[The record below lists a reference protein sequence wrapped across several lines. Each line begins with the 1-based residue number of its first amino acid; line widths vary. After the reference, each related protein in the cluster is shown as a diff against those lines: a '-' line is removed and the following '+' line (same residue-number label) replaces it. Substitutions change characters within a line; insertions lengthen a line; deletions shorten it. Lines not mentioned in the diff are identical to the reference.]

1 MSVIPHNPLRFKEVH
16 GIRLAPG
23 SSVANL
29 IIERVAQD
37 PATLEVGRFW
47 YNIGDKQYKLVNI
60 DNDGKVY
67 IQVLPSAQTLAD
79 TLDTLLNTL
88 ASTEAGKGT
97 DLIGFA
103 GIKNGETEVV
113 SSGTLTSKIVDLY
126 SKVANVAN
134 SSGTLSE
141 DLTSIE
147 EGKGGE
153 LVGFS
158 GSETLV
164 SDNVSDAIK
173 EVDAK
178 VATLEDTVG
187 DGRFLLTEG
196 TAAQS
201 VASQVTFKDNIVI
214 EGDIIHR
221 GDNLIVEG
229 TTVSLGDNII
239 ALNNEVAEDSTPVAD
254 AGLSVN
260 RGKEGT
266 SDFLLWKEDE
276 KQVKALKV
284 TVEDVE
290 GVPSE
295 VRTLERV
302 VLASDLDA
310 AKTELNQAITNL
322 GATSGDDLDALTG
335 TVSELSD
342 EFTAYKA
349 DVLAVDAGKGSKLV
363 GYSNSDT
370 TGEGVEAVTRT
381 AVVLDGKTT
390 VKDALDTIVD
400 AVEKGA
406 KDLNSFSN
414 SLSGSEGLSNIGG
427 GLIAGIDSEYD
438 KYSYQAQSL
447 VQALSLAYSKI
458 NEVSSLLSKKVISIT
473 SPSNVT
479 HVIEHNLGTEDVSI
493 DLWIRDNGNWRNH
506 LASIEINNINGIT
519 VYLSQAAEIKVII
532 TKVDDYTRMVG
543 DTLEVVEMP
552 PIM

>member
-79 TLDTLLNTL
+79 ALDTLLNTL

-134 SSGTLSE
+134 SSGTLST
-141 DLTSIE
+141 DLTSVE

-158 GSETLV
+158 GSATLV

-322 GATSGDDLDALTG
+322 GAASGDDLDALTG
-335 TVSELSD
+335 TVSDLSD

-349 DVLAVDAGKGSKLV
+349 DVLAVDADKGSKLV